1 MLYDRFHLN
10 HPEIP
15 FIIEFTPFFAIL
27 IAVVFFKMNSA
38 PILTPIPTPTT
49 AVNDAVAGNAATKK
63 PTVAVTAA
71 TFPTSNNAPPT
82 LLAVISG
89 LSIRLFLLVSHSC

>member
-49 AVNDAVAGNAATKK
+49 AVNDAVAGNAATKSRQSLSQLQPSRH
-63 PTVAVTAA
+63 PTMHRQ
-71 TFPTSNNAPPT
+71 
-82 LLAVISG
+82 LYL
-89 LSIRLFLLVSHSC
+89 R